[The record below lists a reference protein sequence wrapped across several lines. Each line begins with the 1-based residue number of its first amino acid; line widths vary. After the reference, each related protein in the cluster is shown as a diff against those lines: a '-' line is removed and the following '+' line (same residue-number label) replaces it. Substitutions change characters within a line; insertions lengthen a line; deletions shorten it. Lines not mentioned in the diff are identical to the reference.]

1 MPVEPTVV
9 FSSEIVPNGDDVSV
23 HIKFTLNESRTT
35 VSGASVSTGDNTEL
49 IFAPG
54 SYIVRIHFPPSLTG
68 VGQIA
73 WKADDVPIQ
82 PPPEPSGVSPEQG
95 ETWVQFGVLNELSS
109 GSDSFSFEL
118 RSTETPS
125 SNTDGPTI
133 VSDPPP
139 SVVLQSS

>member
-9 FSSEIVPNGDDVSV
+9 FSSERVSNGNNTE

-35 VSGASVSTGDNTEL
+35 VSGASVSTGDHTEL

-54 SYIVRIHFPPSLTG
+54 SYIVRIHFPSIATG
-68 VGQIA
+68 EGEIA
-73 WKADDVPIQ
+73 WKDGDVSIQ
-82 PPPEPSGVSPEQG
+82 PPPSAVSPDHG
-95 ETWVQFGVLNELSS
+95 ETWVQFGVQNDPNSGGGVFPFELSYT
-109 GSDSFSFEL
+109 GT
-118 RSTETPS
+118 STNS
-125 SNTDGPTI
+125 KDWPTI